1 MKLFKFLQPRPTISE
16 QELKRGLHYLTLEGA
31 FAMGFFSITT
41 SGFLAA
47 FALALGASN
56 LQIGILAALPFA
68 MQILQLPAIWLVEK
82 VRRRK
87 AITILAWYPA
97 QLTWFAIALIPLFIQ
112 VPGKGAISALLMIM
126 AFRGL
131 LSAVTSAAY
140 NGWLRDLVPQSI
152 LGRFFS
158 RRLALATLMGIVFSL
173 GAAVFVDYWTARA
186 SPENAVW
193 GYTFVLLFGALFL
206 GLASPLMMSFMPEPL
221 MQTVP
226 GLQPSIWQ
234 RLTAP
239 VRDHNFR
246 RLLRF
251 LISWSFASNLAI
263 PFFAVYMLKRLGLP
277 LSWVI
282 GLSILSQLFNIMFLR
297 VWGHYVDRFGNKAV
311 LSLCASLYL
320 LVILGW
326 VFTTMP
332 ERYFLTVPLLVL
344 LHIFAGISNA
354 GVSLTLGTIGLKL
367 SPQGVATPFL
377 AGASLATNI
386 GAGLGPMVGGVMADF
401 FAVRQLNFN
410 LSWASPSGSISY
422 PAISITGFDFIFV
435 IAFLLGL
442 LTLGMLAAIREEGEV
457 SREVVLESLFFPTRE
472 MSRPVS
478 SVPGYNLLSNFP
490 FGYLKKI
497 PIPGLDAV
505 FGVTAYQIA
514 EMARVATSAAVVGRR
529 LTSRLAKAL
538 GTGLAGIWNS
548 TALPAAGVE
557 VARHAARGAMHVVD
571 SQPMSLDN
579 LVSAVTAGVVE
590 ASTQAGVN
598 PLDGILGASEGVIQG
613 AAETGADLGEVTRK
627 TLEAVRKTATS
638 AGIPEQAAMQQAAE
652 GALRAAEGISLEA
665 VAEVAD
671 ALPDELLETRAKED
685 EKLPGD
691 RAK

>member
-16 QELKRGLHYLTLEGA
+16 QELTRGLRYLTLEGA

-47 FALALGASN
+47 FALALGANN
-56 LQIGILAALPFA
+56 LQIGILAAIPFI

-82 VRRRK
+82 VRKRK
-87 AITILAWYPA
+87 AIAILVWYPA
-97 QLTWFAIALIPLFIQ
+97 QLTWFAIALIPLFIS

-131 LSAVTSAAY
+131 LSAITSTAY

-158 RRLALATLMGIVFSL
+158 RRLALATLMGIGFSL
-173 GAAVFVDYWTARA
+173 GAAAFVDYWTAHA
-186 SPENAVW
+186 SPENAIW
-193 GYTFVLLFGALFL
+193 GYTIVLLFGALFL

-221 MQTVP
+221 MQPVP

-239 VRDHNFR
+239 VRDRNFR

-251 LISWSFASNLAI
+251 LLSWSFASNLAI

-282 GLSILSQLFNIMFLR
+282 GFSILSQLFNILFLR
-297 VWGHYVDRFGNKAV
+297 VWGHYVDRFGSKAV

-332 ERYFLTVPLLVL
+332 ERYVLTIPLLVF

-367 SPQGVATPFL
+367 SPRGEATPFL
-377 AGASLATNI
+377 AGASLATNL
-386 GAGLGPMVGGVMADF
+386 GAGLGPLVGGFMADF

-410 LSWASPSGSISY
+410 ISWVSPSGGVSY
-422 PAISITGFDFIFV
+422 PALSIIGFDFIFI
-435 IAFLLGL
+435 IAFFLGL
-442 LTLGMLAAIREEGEV
+442 LTLGMLATIREEGEV
-457 SREVVLESLFFPTRE
+457 SREVILESLFFPTRE
-472 MSRPVS
+472 ISRPVS

-497 PIPGLDAV
+497 PIPGVDAV
-505 FGVTAYQIA
+505 LGVTAYQIA
-514 EMARVATSAAVVGRR
+514 EMARVAAAATVVGRR
-529 LTSRLAKAL
+529 LTARLARAL
-538 GTGLAGIWNS
+538 ETGLAGVWDS
-548 TALPAAGVE
+548 TALPSAGIE
-557 VARHAARGAMHVVD
+557 VARQAARGAMHVVD
-571 SQPMSLDN
+571 SQPLPLDN
-579 LVSAVTAGVVE
+579 LVGAVTAGVVKV
-590 ASTQAGVN
+590 STQAGVN
-598 PLDGILGASEGVIQG
+598 PLDGILGVSEGVIQG
-613 AAETGADLGEVTRK
+613 AMETGADLSETTRK
-627 TLEAVRKTATS
+627 TLEAARKVATS
-638 AGIPEQAAMQQAAE
+638 AGVPEGAAMQRAAE
-652 GALRAAEGISLEA
+652 GALRAAEGIGLEA

-671 ALPDELLETRAKED
+671 ALPDELLEARTD
-685 EKLPGD
+685 EKE
-691 RAK
+691 K